1 MLPGQRGH
9 DGQPRYAIPRVP
21 GPGAP
26 PPPGAAAAGFQAAVA
41 AAREAA
47 DLEKAR
53 LASLQDEQR
62 RQQQARLH
70 WICKEPLMSGRPC
83 GTSNPKTL
91 ARCSSCGKYPVSTP
105 TLDLTGDA
113 GPSRAGAGPNSMA
126 GVREERKRSC
136 LLYTSPSPRD

>member
-9 DGQPRYAIPRVP
+9 DGQPRYAIPRV
-21 GPGAP
+21 PGAP

-62 RQQQARLH
+62 RQQQARLN

-91 ARCSSCGKYPVSTP
+91 KRCSSCGKHPSSKPVEPPETST
-105 TLDLTGDA
+105 GVQA
-113 GPSRAGAGPNSMA
+113 GMQPQGQCAQVVA
-126 GVREERKRSC
+126 
-136 LLYTSPSPRD
+136 